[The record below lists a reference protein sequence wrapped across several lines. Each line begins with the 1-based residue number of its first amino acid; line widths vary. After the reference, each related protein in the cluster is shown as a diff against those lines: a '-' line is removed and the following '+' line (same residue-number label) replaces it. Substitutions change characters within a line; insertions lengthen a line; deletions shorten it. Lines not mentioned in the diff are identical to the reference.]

1 MVRRPHD
8 APVCRRGAP
17 AAAGLVGDFR
27 RRRPNRSAALDL
39 RPRRQTIWTGGCWVK
54 RIDLEDRESFSLNG
68 ELKTEWVFSSPC
80 GGAKPMPVAPANSA
94 ARFPAL
100 PGSSVWRG
108 CTFLFRD
115 MRGPGCNEESGAARN
130 GGRTYPLN
138 ARGNP
143 LRYRTHRSYATP
155 RRRYSCP

>member
-1 MVRRPHD
+1 MIRRPPRSTLFPYTTLFRSLLRIHFAAGAPWAARHLHGLRIFAHWYWLDHWGMVRRPHH
-8 APVCRRGAP
+8 APVCRSGAP

-80 GGAKPMPVAPANSA
+80 GGANPMPVAPANSA

-100 PGSSVWRG
+100 PGSSG
-108 CTFLFRD
+108 
-115 MRGPGCNEESGAARN
+115 
-130 GGRTYPLN
+130 
-138 ARGNP
+138 
-143 LRYRTHRSYATP
+143 
-155 RRRYSCP
+155 